1 MADWDDVERAALAL
15 PEVEEGTTWGNR
27 CWKVRGK
34 TFAWVRPLG
43 KKDRAD
49 LGEDAPEGEIL
60 AVRVD
65 DLGEKDA
72 ILATPGPWFT
82 IPHFERFA
90 AVLVRLDEADA
101 AQVEE
106 LVLDAW
112 RAMAPSTLLAE
123 GGHRTR
129 FDE

>member
-1 MADWDDVERAALAL
+1 MATWADVERAAVAL
-15 PEVEEGTTWGNR
+15 PDVAEGTTWGNR

-49 LGEDAPEGEIL
+49 LGADAPEGEIL
-60 AVRVD
+60 AVRVE
-65 DLGEKDA
+65 DLGEKEA

-82 IPHFERFA
+82 IPHFEGWSS
-90 AVLVRLDEADA
+90 VLVRLDEATVE
-101 AQVEE
+101 QVEE

-112 RAMAPSTLLAE
+112 RAM
-123 GGHRTR
+123 GGQR
-129 FDE
+129 

>member
-1 MADWDDVERAALAL
+1 MADWGDVERAAVAL

-27 CWKVRGK
+27 CWTVRGK

-60 AVRVD
+60 AVRVN
-65 DLGEKDA
+65 DLGEKEA

-82 IPHFERFA
+82 IPHFATFA
-90 AVLVRLDEADA
+90 AILVRLDEATT
-101 AQVEE
+101 AQVQE

-112 RAMAPSTLLAE
+112 RAMAPPTLL
-123 GGHRTR
+123 G
-129 FDE
+129 DEDNTTSVRP